1 MADFTYILPSDKDF
15 YNGVKTMVNGMS
27 VLMYKE
33 ELRELL
39 NNGHCEIYDTGQF
52 SHKRWDATGVKILF
66 YTSMEIYSKYCYQ
79 LKNIQPYL
87 LGICEKVMPPSAGYD
102 ILEVSVSP
110 DVLTKNDTLSEIQDI
125 VANGNYLNI
134 SENLVEKGKRMANAY
149 VTLYALENH
158 IRHFIDT
165 TLLEKVGEDY
175 MDSIIIPK
183 KARSGIDTRKTQEQS
198 KKWLPLRGD
207 KDLYYLDFID
217 LADIIINNWDYFKD
231 QIPDQGWIKVKIQEM
246 YDIRCLIA
254 HNSYISDDNIQLLE
268 LTTKQII
275 SQLYL

>member
-1 MADFTYILPSDKDF
+1 MADFTYILPPDKDF

-134 SENLVEKGKRMANAY
+134 SEDLVEKGKRMANAY

-207 KDLYYLDFID
+207 KDLYYLDFI
-217 LADIIINNWDYFKD
+217 LAMLIII
-231 QIPDQGWIKVKIQEM
+231 
-246 YDIRCLIA
+246 
-254 HNSYISDDNIQLLE
+254 LE
-268 LTTKQII
+268 HF
-275 SQLYL
+275 

>member
-1 MADFTYILPSDKDF
+1 MTEFTYVLPSDKDF
-15 YNGVKTMVNGMS
+15 YNGVKTMVNSMPL
-27 VLMYKE
+27 LMYKD
-33 ELRELL
+33 ELKELL
-39 NNGHCEIYDTGQF
+39 SNGRCEIYNTEQF
-52 SHKRWDATGVKILF
+52 SQKRWNATGVKIFF
-66 YTSMEIYSKYCYQ
+66 YTSMDIYSKYWYQ

-87 LGICEKVMPPSAGYD
+87 LGLCNKVMPPSAGYD

-110 DVLTKNDTLSEIQDI
+110 DVLTKSDILNEIQDI
-125 VANGNYLNI
+125 VVKGNYMNI
-134 SENLVEKGKRMANAY
+134 SEELVEKGKRMANAY

-165 TLLEKVGEDY
+165 TLSEKVSEDY
-175 MDSIIIPK
+175 MNSIIIPK
-183 KARSGIDTRKTQEQS
+183 KAKSGIDTRKTQEQS

-217 LADIIINNWDYFKD
+217 LADIITNNWDYFKD
-231 QIPDQGWIKVKIQEM
+231 QIPDQEWIKVKIQEM

-268 LTTKQII
+268 LTTKQIL